1 MNERRDWKSFPI
13 LIFQLCTLE
22 IEKKVSY
29 NFLSIQIPERINY
42 SRELNK
48 ESNELMQTDSPPL
61 ASEEEFIN
69 YSAERAEK
77 RVQIQTE
84 LN

>member
-48 ESNELMQTDSPPL
+48 ESNELM
-61 ASEEEFIN
+61 
-69 YSAERAEK
+69 
-77 RVQIQTE
+77 
-84 LN
+84 